1 MIVMMKNYDMMKFAS
16 SVLCFLN
23 VLLHSSNSYAQT
35 GKQITFTNP
44 DNFERRDELIVLK
57 RSDLENRLGAISNF
71 VELTF
76 NGKEQLLQ
84 FDDLNDDGKWDE
96 VVLLISFQ
104 PKEKIS
110 LTIAPVNIPIKSHA
124 VQRAH
129 VRLRKKNGD
138 DSWGPNITKEEMP
151 LKNPATDFSK
161 QPLPLYL
168 TEGPAW
174 ENDKVGFR
182 LYFDVRNGKDIWGK
196 RTSRMVLDS
205 VGTKVE
211 PTYHELHDWGMD
223 VLHAG
228 KSLGAGALALLVPID
243 NYKDTLIRL
252 GGENI
257 RRTVYQQLA
266 DGPIRAVFQI
276 TYDWEINGK
285 PVQVKEQTAI
295 WGGQYF
301 YESKVWVS
309 GAPKGTKLVSGI
321 ASFYDNVFQ
330 AYQTNGTG
338 VLFSHGAQSE
348 NKDNLGMAILVPAK
362 DFSFAGSAPNVGSD
376 ILNTYLAAE
385 EINEKQPSVFR
396 FVAAWEK
403 SDNSFSKLK
412 TFKNYVTTEAKKM
425 DSPITVQQ

>member
-1 MIVMMKNYDMMKFAS
+1 MKFVQPLFS
-16 SVLCFLN
+16 FLLI
-23 VLLHSSNSYAQT
+23 VFFPSIIEAQ
-35 GKQITFTNP
+35 KAAKFKLTNP
-44 DNFERRDELIVLK
+44 ANFERPDELIVLK
-57 RSDLENRLGAISNF
+57 RQDLEKHLGSIAKFILIT
-71 VELTF
+71 V
-76 NGKEQLLQ
+76 NGKEQIVQ
-84 FDDLNDDGKWDE
+84 HDDITGDDKWDE
-96 VVLLISFQ
+96 AILLYSFQ
-104 PKEKIS
+104 PKEKVT
-110 LTIAPVNIPIKSHA
+110 LTITPTNSVSSNHFI
-124 VQRAH
+124 QRAH
-129 VRLRKKNGD
+129 VRLRKKNTD
-138 DSWGPNITKEEMP
+138 NRWGPNVTSEEMP

-211 PTYHELHDWGMD
+211 PSYHELHDWGMD

-228 KSLGAGALALLVPID
+228 KSLGAGALALMVPMD
-243 NYKDTLIRL
+243 NGKDTLIRL

-257 RRTVYQQLA
+257 KRTVYQQLA

-276 TYDWEINGK
+276 TYNWEINGK

-321 ASFYDNVFQ
+321 ACFYDNVFQ
-330 AYQTNGTG
+330 AYQTNKTS
-338 VLFSHGAQSE
+338 VLFSYGAQSE
-348 NKDNLGMAILVPAK
+348 NKDNLGMAILVPSK
-362 DFSFAGSAPNVGSD
+362 KLSFTGSTPNAGSD
-376 ILNTYLAAE
+376 ILNTYFTAQ
-385 EINEKQPSVFR
+385 EINEKEPCVFR

-403 SDNSFSKLK
+403 SDNRFSTLK
-412 TFKNYVTTEAKKM
+412 TFKHFITTEAKNM
-425 DSPITVQQ
+425 DSSITVQR